1 MRHLIHEL
9 PYETPLAAGRY
20 QYAQAGQPTGTLESW
35 RLTAAVDG
43 YRLLRVDLDARAAAS
58 GDSYLYHLMLNPAGT
73 PERLNFRFFR
83 PGRRIDGTLLFEPG
97 RVTLAADVNGARH
110 EATAHFPAGTLFWF
124 PATAGL
130 GLLAGLAPAGAAN
143 QPALTLDKAA
153 DFAPLPVQLSA
164 RPGPPETLMVMGRA
178 RPAHPLTLTWTAQQ
192 RTIWLD
198 EHHWPLK
205 MARGP
210 LTATATRYVRFA

>member
-20 QYAQAGQPTGTLESW
+20 QYAHDGQPTGTLESW

-43 YRLLRVDLDARAAAS
+43 YCVLRVDLDARAAAS

-73 PERLNFRFFR
+73 PERLDFRFFR
-83 PGRRIDGTLLFEPG
+83 PGSRIDGSLLFEPG
-97 RVTLAADVNGARH
+97 RVTLAADVDGTRR
-110 EATAHFPAGTLFWF
+110 EATAPFPAGTLFWF

-130 GLLAGLAPAGAAN
+130 SLLAGLAPAGATD
-143 QPALTLDKAA
+143 QPALTLNKAA
-153 DFAPLPVQLSA
+153 DFALLPVQLSA
-164 RPGPPETLMVMGRA
+164 RPGPPEPLMVTGRA
-178 RPAHPLTLTWTAQQ
+178 RPTRPLTLTWADQQ

-210 LTATATRYVRFA
+210 LTATETRYVRFA